1 MKNLEP
7 SFKAVFELIEA
18 LDLGGRDP
26 ATVAKID
33 RLKVLHS
40 RLSTVDQAG
49 SFAQWAARIKFTLD
63 AASLNNRAQLAQ
75 SSVARADLEALS
87 CKLAAVVRADS
98 FSVNAAPAVQLPSTD
113 VEATVSLPAAVSESL
128 RNLCSDPIEAPIS
141 AASALSVKSA
151 RRADRLQDLKYLAF
165 GAMLTIV
172 ASLAVVGSA
181 YTFTTKGRVSRAL
194 ASEFCDRAAGA
205 GPSLD
210 GKP

>member
-7 SFKAVFELIEA
+7 SFKAVFELIGA

-26 ATVAKID
+26 ATVAKIE

-63 AASLNNRAQLAQ
+63 AASLSNRAQLAQ

-87 CKLAAVVRADS
+87 CKLAAVVRADEIS

-128 RNLCSDPIEAPIS
+128 RNLCSGPTEAPIS
-141 AASALSVKSA
+141 AVSALYTLSA
-151 RRADRLQDLKYLAF
+151 RRASRLQDLKYLAF

-172 ASLAVVGSA
+172 ASLAAVGSA
-181 YTFTTKGRVSRAL
+181 YTFATKGRVSRAL
-194 ASEFCDRAAGA
+194 ASEFCDRAAEGR
-205 GPSLD
+205 P
-210 GKP
+210 